1 MNKISL
7 PSPLHHLFC
16 DYIFMI
22 IFNLGVRRLRRR
34 ASDPKYPEMKALE
47 RLFNE
52 LQQTDAKQGNV
63 LL

>member
-7 PSPLHHLFC
+7 PTPLRLFSNF
-16 DYIFMI
+16 IFI
-22 IFNLGVRRLRRR
+22 TIFSLGVRRLRRR

>member
-1 MNKISL
+1 MTT
-7 PSPLHHLFC
+7 
-16 DYIFMI
+16 
-22 IFNLGVRRLRRR
+22 LGVRRLRRR